1 MVHKMNQNKST
12 NNFDIKNFSGFYKL
26 TSLDRLKKA
35 QQLIPE
41 LTDEDIQILLN
52 TGSIDIETI
61 NRMIE
66 NGIGVLPVPIGLAVN
81 FLINGKIYAIP
92 LAIEE
97 PSVIAAAC
105 NSAKLTL
112 DSGGFKAT
120 TTEQI
125 MIGQIQILDI
135 PDIDLAIKKIE
146 NNKNKILEMAN
157 RCDRLLIELGGGARD
172 LRVKKLETRV
182 GKMLVCEL
190 LIDCLDA
197 MGANAVNS
205 MAEFVAPFIEEITG
219 GKVLLRILS
228 NLADLR
234 LARSSC
240 IIPKEKIGEE
250 IVDKIV
256 AAAAFAEADPY
267 RAATHNKGVMNGIS
281 AVVLATANDT
291 RAIEAG
297 AHAYAVKNGQYGSLT
312 NWTKNEN
319 GDLVGSIEVP
329 MAVGIVGGAT
339 KTNPVAKIALKI
351 LRIES
356 AAELAQVAATAGLAQ
371 NLGALRALVT
381 SGIIKGHMKLHSK
394 NVATSVGA
402 IGDQIDKIAQRMIE
416 ENKIN
421 FTRAKELLNELH
433 KE

>member
-1 MVHKMNQNKST
+1 MGNSISNE
-12 NNFDIKNFSGFYKL
+12 NFDIKNFSGFYKL
-26 TSLDRLKKA
+26 TSLERLKKV

-41 LTDEDIQILLN
+41 LTNDDIQTILD
-52 TGSIDIETI
+52 TGSLDLETI

-66 NGIGVLPVPIGLAVN
+66 NGVGMIPIPLGLAVN
-81 FLINGKIYAIP
+81 FLINEKIYAIP
-92 LAIEE
+92 MAIEE

-112 DSGGFKAT
+112 DSGGFKAS

-125 MIGQIQILDI
+125 MIGQIQIINI
-135 PDIDLAIKKIE
+135 PNIDSAIQQIE
-146 NNKNKILEMAN
+146 NNKNEILEMAN
-157 RCDRLLIELGGGARD
+157 RCDRMLIELGGGARD
-172 LRVKKLETRV
+172 LRVKKIESRV
-182 GKMLVCEL
+182 GKMLICEL
-190 LIDCLDA
+190 LVDCLDA

-240 IIPKEKIGEE
+240 VILKEKIGEE
-250 IVDKIV
+250 VVDNIV
-256 AAAAFAEADPY
+256 AASAFAEADPY

-281 AVVLATANDT
+281 AVISATANDT

-297 AHAYAVKNGQYGSLT
+297 AHAYAVKNGHYGSLT
-312 NWTKNEN
+312 SWTKNEN

-339 KTNPVAKIALKI
+339 KTNPIAKIALKI
-351 LRIES
+351 LNIKS
-356 AAELAQVAATAGLAQ
+356 AAELAQVAATVGLAQ
-371 NLGALRALVT
+371 NLGALRALAT

-394 NVATSVGA
+394 NVATAVGA
-402 IGDQIDKIAQRMIE
+402 IGDQIDEIASRMIE
-416 ENKIN
+416 ENNIN
-421 FTRAKELLNELH
+421 FTRAKELLDEMI
-433 KE
+433 KKK

>member
-1 MVHKMNQNKST
+1 M
-12 NNFDIKNFSGFYKL
+12 KNFSGFYKL
-26 TSLDRLKKA
+26 TSLERLKKV

-41 LTDEDIQILLN
+41 LTNDDIQTILD
-52 TGSIDIETI
+52 TGSLDLETI

-66 NGIGVLPVPIGLAVN
+66 NGVGMIPIPLGLAVN
-81 FLINGKIYAIP
+81 FLINEKIYAIP
-92 LAIEE
+92 MAIEE

-112 DSGGFKAT
+112 DSGGFKAS

-125 MIGQIQILDI
+125 MIGQIQIINI
-135 PDIDLAIKKIE
+135 PNIDSAIQQIE
-146 NNKNKILEMAN
+146 NNKNEILEMAN
-157 RCDRLLIELGGGARD
+157 RCDRMLIELGGGARD
-172 LRVKKLETRV
+172 LRVKKIESRV
-182 GKMLVCEL
+182 GKMLICEL
-190 LIDCLDA
+190 LVDCLDA

-240 IIPKEKIGEE
+240 VILKEKIGEE
-250 IVDKIV
+250 VVDNIV
-256 AAAAFAEADPY
+256 AASAFAEADPY

-281 AVVLATANDT
+281 AVILATANDT

-297 AHAYAVKNGQYGSLT
+297 AHAYAVKNGHYGSLT
-312 NWTKNEN
+312 SWTKNEN

-339 KTNPVAKIALKI
+339 KTNPIAKIALKI
-351 LRIES
+351 LNIKS
-356 AAELAQVAATAGLAQ
+356 AAELAQVAATVGLAQ
-371 NLGALRALVT
+371 NLGALRALAT

-394 NVATSVGA
+394 NVATAVGA
-402 IGDQIDKIAQRMIE
+402 IGDQIDEIASRMIE
-416 ENKIN
+416 ENNIN
-421 FTRAKELLNELH
+421 FTRAKELLDEMI
-433 KE
+433 KKK